1 MVLFCYITCY
11 RLKFYRCR
19 PLVAQWLYFG
29 HIFETGSTTM
39 KQYILSVLLF
49 LITSLTTIA
58 QDLPASRQ
66 LFHEKID
73 VARSRIDLLDGNKDA
88 FYKATNLRQ
97 VNEKISRLMY
107 NSVDELINSIEQ
119 NDSLDNNTKIKY
131 LRGIAEMF
139 DGFFNG
145 YRYGRLLPVQIM
157 PLVES
162 FLESTH
168 LEMNGESIFPVIE
181 KNEFEIGQI
190 LTANFIFQQDSELEK
205 ANDLIVLKQ
214 CLRFPHRILPI
225 LTNNPNNRYADSLII
240 IAAKRDP
247 EELYNY
253 ASAYNP
259 LAKKIGK
266 VNDTLVHF
274 ISTLARMKAGRQYF
288 PFLDNL
294 YRGKITIEQIDN
306 ATDSEITYY
315 KLLVATQIDYAGRL
329 QMGDTPVVMET
340 LTNRLKQKA
349 VEVFINEINGL
360 HEERDAIRFKIL
372 DKLSGPELYYL
383 AVLGETEM
391 YTSSYVN
398 GIYPKM
404 FQNMK
409 VPRSDTLLSLVNYD
423 HFKKFIK
430 VAANYNTL
438 DNFLKRMEKENAVAL
453 MKAFVNNLDKTKS
466 LEDAVDVADSYA
478 SIKDKELNTLILKE
492 VEENFAAA
500 KTKKAKTIYGILNTI
515 FKSRDNAAKNDMFEK
530 LGIPPVYYM
539 PNSMLKD
546 SAGRIIVQQFFY
558 GDKDGETV
566 FNSFIR
572 QFKALGWKMTS
583 APEWVVMTSTG
594 KGTPVSIYSNRP
606 LDTEKDLDEKAQEAL
621 GRYLA
626 SKNMSPTVIIHRG
639 HSYYTNST
647 IRQIPESA
655 KVVFLGSCGG
665 YNNLND
671 VLSICPT
678 AHIISSKQVGSGL
691 INLPLINAMAEDMR
705 KGQNLNW
712 PQIWKT
718 LSMKLKGN
726 DSWED
731 YVPPHKNLG
740 AIFIMAYSKAEEE
753 MFTEQN

>member
-1 MVLFCYITCY
+1 
-11 RLKFYRCR
+11 
-19 PLVAQWLYFG
+19 
-29 HIFETGSTTM
+29 M
-39 KQYILSVLLF
+39 KQYFLLF
-49 LITSLTTIA
+49 LLSLVFSSYSIA
-58 QDLPASRQ
+58 QDIPASRQ
-66 LFHEKID
+66 MFHEKID
-73 VARSRIDLLDGNKDA
+73 KARNRIDLLDGNEDK
-88 FYKATNLRQ
+88 FYHATSLQ
-97 VNEKISRLMY
+97 QLNEKISRLMY
-107 NSVDELINSIEQ
+107 GSVDNLIKEVEK
-119 NDSLDNNTKIKY
+119 NDSLDNNSKIKY

-139 DGFFNG
+139 DGFYNG
-145 YRYGRLLPVQIM
+145 YRYGRLLPLQITS
-157 PLVES
+157 VIES
-162 FLESTH
+162 FLESTER
-168 LEMNGESIFPVIE
+168 EMKGETIFPVVE
-181 KNEFEIGQI
+181 KHDFEIGQI
-190 LTANFIFQQDSELEK
+190 LTSNFIFQQDAELVR

-225 LTNNPNNRYADSLII
+225 LTNNPDNRYADSLII

-253 ASAYNP
+253 ASAYNA

-266 VNDTLVHF
+266 VEDTLVHF

-294 YRGKITIEQIDN
+294 YRGKITIEQVDN
-306 ATDSEITYY
+306 ATDNEITYY
-315 KLLVATQIDYAGRL
+315 KLLAATQVDYAGRL
-329 QMGDTPVVMET
+329 LKGDTPVVMET

-349 VEVFINEINGL
+349 VEVFINQINGL
-360 HEERDAIRFKIL
+360 HEEKDAIRFKIL
-372 DKLSGPELYYL
+372 DKLTGPELYYL

-391 YTSSYVN
+391 YTSSYVS

-409 VPRSDTLLSLVNYD
+409 IPRSDTLLNLVNYD

-438 DNFLKRMEKENAVAL
+438 DDFLKRMEKENAIAL

-478 SIKDKELNTLILKE
+478 SIKDKELSALILKE

-500 KTKKAKTIYGILNTI
+500 KTTKARTIYGILNTI
-515 FKSRDNAAKNDMFEK
+515 FKSKDSVGKFNMFER

-539 PNSMLKD
+539 PNALLKD
-546 SAGRIIVQQFFY
+546 SSGKIIIQQFFY

-572 QFKALGWKMTS
+572 QFKAMGWKMTS
-583 APEWVVMTSTG
+583 APEWVVMSSTG
-594 KGTPVSIYSNRP
+594 KGTPVYIYSNRP

-621 GRYLA
+621 GKYLA
-626 SKNMSPTVIIHRG
+626 SKDMYPTVIIHRG

-691 INLPLINAMAEDMR
+691 INLPLINAMADDLR

-712 PQIWKT
+712 PQIWKA
-718 LSMKLKGN
+718 LSLKLKGN
-726 DSWED
+726 ESWED
-731 YVPPHKNLG
+731 YIPPHKNLG
-740 AIFIMAYSKAEEE
+740 AIFIMAYSKAEED
-753 MFTEQN
+753 MFTQQQP